1 MSKAQKLAELPYPQN
16 TYTLTGVGAA
26 DEFWFWLRVRDAA
39 GNTGEFT
46 APVRGTSDPN
56 PAPLVKLI
64 EKQITESSLSQSLKD
79 LLDGKIEAGKN
90 AAIAEAGKK
99 TAAEAAARM
108 KALADEAA
116 ARRQALAGEAE
127 ARSRDI
133 RAAAK
138 TAADGLA
145 AKARELG
152 TKIRR
157 K

>member
-1 MSKAQKLAELPYPQN
+1 MADELAAEIWYGKTADLAKAQKLTALPYPQN

-26 DEFWFWLRVRDAA
+26 DEFWFRLRVRDAA

-90 AAIAEAGKK
+90 AALAEAGKK
-99 TAAEAAARM
+99 TAAEGG
-108 KALADEAA
+108 
-116 ARRQALAGEAE
+116 RQLGQG
-127 ARSRDI
+127 RHFVGGGPRVSR
-133 RAAAK
+133 
-138 TAADGLA
+138 
-145 AKARELG
+145 
-152 TKIRR
+152 
-157 K
+157 